1 MRRCRRS
8 AGLMQKL
15 IKKVDET
22 LFTERF
28 MDLLMEEGGKEA

>member
-1 MRRCRRS
+1 MPEISRFN
-8 AGLMQKL
+8 AEV